1 MSAGAA
7 RRTVTAVAMRLPAP
21 ISRGARAKQL
31 RPIQLGP
38 VELLLHA
45 LEGGVSDRAIRTQRD
60 QTLALRLGRGAH
72 NRGVRIFL
80 IGGAGSFPRRHAA
93 FASGAVARDLILRA
107 LQLQLVAMPNE
118 LRRRGAWTGRRR
130 FHRRS
135 QRLHPRQPHLSI
147 DGIVLLEM

>member
-7 RRTVTAVAMRLPAP
+7 RRTGTAVAMRLRAP
-21 ISRGARAKQL
+21 ISRGARAEQL

-80 IGGAGSFPRRHAA
+80 IGAGSFPRRHAA

-107 LQLQLVAMPNE
+107 LQLQ
-118 LRRRGAWTGRRR
+118 
-130 FHRRS
+130 
-135 QRLHPRQPHLSI
+135 
-147 DGIVLLEM
+147 